1 MTFVINSDIII
12 DYTLKNDMKTFKQF
26 ETNQKILIIVDALN
40 LAFRYK
46 HSGARNFAEDY
57 VRTVESLAKS
67 YRAQQV
73 IIAADQGS
81 SSYRKAIYPNY
92 KQNRKDK
99 FDQQSEAEKLEF
111 ELFFE
116 DFTATLELLAESY
129 PVLRFQGV
137 EADDI
142 AAYIVSKKRRLKVDE
157 IWLMSSDKDWD
168 LLIKPGVGRF
178 SYVTRKETTWE
189 SWSDQYSFEPEQY
202 IHVKCLMGDSG
213 DNVPGVPGIGPK
225 RAQQLVEEYG
235 TTWDIINSIPIS
247 GKYKYI
253 EALNQSKEQLELNYQ
268 LMDLVT
274 YCQDAIGTENC
285 KQIDEILTKCLINH

>member
-1 MTFVINSDIII
+1 VCDIII
-12 DYTLKNDMKTFKQF
+12 DYTLKNDMKPFTEF
-26 ETNQKILIIVDALN
+26 ETTEKTLMVVDALN

-46 HSGARNFAEDY
+46 HSGARDFAEDY
-57 VRTVESLAKS
+57 LRTVESLKKS
-67 YRAQQV
+67 YKAKWV

-81 SSYRKAIYPNY
+81 SSYRKSIYPLY

-99 FDQQSEAEKLEF
+99 YDQQTEAERLEF

-116 DFTATLELLAESY
+116 DFTATLELLSEHY

-142 AAYIVSKKRRLKVDE
+142 AAYIVGKKRRLGVDE

-178 SYVTRKETTWE
+178 SYVTRKEVTWDN
-189 SWSDQYSFEPEQY
+189 WNDHYAFEPEQY
-202 IHVKCLMGDSG
+202 ISVKCLMGDSG
-213 DNVPGVPGIGPK
+213 DNVPGIAGVGPK

-235 TTWDIINSIPIS
+235 TTWDIINSIPLH
-247 GKYKYI
+247 GRYKYI
-253 EALNQSKEQLELNYQ
+253 AEINENKQQLELNYQ

-274 YCQDAIGTENC
+274 YCKDAIGSDNC
-285 KQIDEILTKCLINH
+285 KQIDETLELTIK

>member
-1 MTFVINSDIII
+1 
-12 DYTLKNDMKTFKQF
+12 MKTFKEF
-26 ETNQKILIIVDALN
+26 EPIQKTLMIVDALN

-46 HSGARNFAEDY
+46 HTKARNFASDY
-57 VRTVESLAKS
+57 LRTVESLAKS
-67 YRAQQV
+67 YKAQYIV
-73 IIAADQGS
+73 IAADQGS
-81 SSYRKAIYPNY
+81 SSYRKDIYPDY

-99 FDQQSEAEKLEF
+99 YEQQTEAEKLEF

-116 DFTATLELLAESY
+116 DFIETLELLEQNY
-129 PVLRFQGV
+129 PVLRFAGV

-142 AAYIVSKKRRLKVDE
+142 AAYIVGKKRKLPIDE

-189 SWSDQYSFEPEQY
+189 SWQDQYSFEPEQY

>member
-1 MTFVINSDIII
+1 
-12 DYTLKNDMKTFKQF
+12 MKPFKQF
-26 ETNQKILIIVDALN
+26 ETTEKTLMVVDALN

-46 HSGARNFAEDY
+46 HSGARDFAEDY
-57 VRTVESLAKS
+57 LRTVESLKKS
-67 YRAQQV
+67 YKAKWV

-81 SSYRKAIYPNY
+81 SSYRKNIYPLY

-99 FDQQSEAEKLEF
+99 YDQQTEQERQEF

-116 DFTATLELLAESY
+116 DFTATLDLLAEHY

-142 AAYIVSKKRRLKVDE
+142 AAYIVSKKRRLAVDE

-178 SYVTRKETTWE
+178 SYVTRKEITWDN
-189 SWSDQYSFEPEQY
+189 WNDHYAFEPEQY
-202 IHVKCLMGDSG
+202 ISVKCLMGDSG
-213 DNVPGVPGIGPK
+213 DNVPGVPGVGPK

-235 TTWDIINSIPIS
+235 TTWDIINSIPLH
-247 GKYKYI
+247 GRYKYI
-253 EALNQSKEQLELNYQ
+253 EALNQNREQLELNYQ

-285 KQIDEILTKCLINH
+285 KQIDDILQLCLTPQL

>member
-1 MTFVINSDIII
+1 
-12 DYTLKNDMKTFKQF
+12 MKPFTEF
-26 ETNQKILIIVDALN
+26 ETTEKTLMVVDALN

-46 HSGARNFAEDY
+46 HSGARDFAEDY
-57 VRTVESLAKS
+57 LRTVESLKKS
-67 YRAQQV
+67 YKAKWV

-81 SSYRKAIYPNY
+81 SSYRKTIYPLY

-99 FDQQSEAEKLEF
+99 YDQQTEAERAEF

-116 DFTATLELLAESY
+116 DFTATLDLLAEHY

-142 AAYIVSKKRRLKVDE
+142 AAYIVGKKRRLAVDE

-178 SYVTRKETTWE
+178 SYVTRKEVTWDN
-189 SWSDQYSFEPEQY
+189 WNDHYAFEPEQY
-202 IHVKCLMGDSG
+202 ISVKCLMGDSG
-213 DNVPGVPGIGPK
+213 DNVPGVPGVGPK

-235 TTWDIINSIPIS
+235 TTWDIINSIPLH
-247 GKYKYI
+247 GRYKYI
-253 EALNQSKEQLELNYQ
+253 EAINENREQLELNYQ

-274 YCQDAIGTENC
+274 YCQDAIGVENC
-285 KQIDEILTKCLINH
+285 KQIDEILGLALK

>member
-1 MTFVINSDIII
+1 
-12 DYTLKNDMKTFKQF
+12 MKPFKQF
-26 ETNQKILIIVDALN
+26 EATENTLMIVDALN

-46 HSGARNFAEDY
+46 HSKARDFAEDY
-57 VRTVESLAKS
+57 LRTVESLKKS
-67 YRAQQV
+67 YKAKWI

-81 SSYRKAIYPNY
+81 SSYRKAIYPQY

-99 FDQQSEAEKLEF
+99 YDQQTEAEQIEF

-116 DFTATLELLAESY
+116 DFTKTLELLSEHY

-142 AAYIVSKKRRLKVDE
+142 AAYIVSKKRKLAVDE

-168 LLIKPGVGRF
+168 LLIKPGVNRF

-189 SWSDQYSFEPEQY
+189 NWNDQYSFEPEQY
-202 IHVKCLMGDSG
+202 ISVKCLMGDSG
-213 DNVPGVPGIGPK
+213 DNVPGVPGVGPK

-235 TTWDIINSIPIS
+235 TTWDIINSIPLQ
-247 GKYKYI
+247 GRYKYI
-253 EALNQSKEQLELNYQ
+253 EAINQNREQLELNYQ

-274 YCQDAIGTENC
+274 YCTDAIGTENC
-285 KQIDEILTKCLINH
+285 KQIDEILELTIK

>member
-1 MTFVINSDIII
+1 
-12 DYTLKNDMKTFKQF
+12 MKTFKQI
-26 ETNQKILIIVDALN
+26 EQNQNALMIVDALN

-57 VRTVESLAKS
+57 LRTVQSLSKS
-67 YRAQQV
+67 YKARWT

-81 SSYRKAIYPNY
+81 SSYRKEIYPLY

-99 FDQQSEAEKLEF
+99 YESQTEAERAEF

-116 DFTATLELLAESY
+116 DFTATLELLSEHY
-129 PVLRFQGV
+129 PVLRYQGV

-142 AAYIVSKKRRLKVDE
+142 AAYVVSKKAKLGIPE

-168 LLIKPGVGRF
+168 LLIQPGVSRF
-178 SYVTRKETTWE
+178 SYVTRKETTYENWN
-189 SWSDQYSFEPEQY
+189 DHYSFEPTDY

-213 DNVPGVPGIGPK
+213 DNVPGVPGVGPK

-235 TTWDIINSIPIS
+235 TTWDIINSIPLS
-247 GKYKYI
+247 GRYKYI
-253 EALNQSKEQLELNYQ
+253 QAINQSREQLETNYK
-268 LMDLVT
+268 LMDLQT
-274 YCQDAIGTENC
+274 YCKDALGLDNC
-285 KQIDEILTKCLINH
+285 KNIDEILGLTLK

>member
-1 MTFVINSDIII
+1 
-12 DYTLKNDMKTFKQF
+12 MKPFTEF
-26 ETNQKILIIVDALN
+26 ETTEKTLMVVDALN

-46 HSGARNFAEDY
+46 HSGARDFAEDY
-57 VRTVESLAKS
+57 LRTVESLKKS
-67 YRAQQV
+67 YKAKWV

-81 SSYRKAIYPNY
+81 SSYRKAIYPLY

-99 FDQQSEAEKLEF
+99 YEQQTEAERLEF

-116 DFTATLELLAESY
+116 DFTATLELLGEHY

-142 AAYIVSKKRRLKVDE
+142 AAYIVGKKRRLGVDE

-178 SYVTRKETTWE
+178 SYVTRKEVTWDN
-189 SWSDQYSFEPEQY
+189 WNDHYAFEPEQY
-202 IHVKCLMGDSG
+202 ISVKCLMGDSG
-213 DNVPGVPGIGPK
+213 DNVPGIAGVGPK

-235 TTWDIINSIPIS
+235 TTWDIINSIPLH
-247 GKYKYI
+247 GRYKYI
-253 EALNQSKEQLELNYQ
+253 AEINENKKQLELNYQ

-274 YCQDAIGTENC
+274 YCKDAIGTENC
-285 KQIDEILTKCLINH
+285 KQIDDILQLCLTPQL